1 MHVGVLL
8 EWLEW
13 LEFALELMPRLRT
26 VDIGQIGGFY
36 PRCGDASMLLAWRGG
51 PPSPPRAQRGSNVR
65 ASGELRAAAAG
76 APPPAISSGWKLV
89 ASPNTGSMGV
99 DRSDDTISLAAVSR
113 F

>member
-51 PPSPPRAQRGSNVR
+51 PPAPSPLSQGPERLERTCFGRAPRRCRRCADARHLQRLEVGR
-65 ASGELRAAAAG
+65 
-76 APPPAISSGWKLV
+76 
-89 ASPNTGSMGV
+89 
-99 DRSDDTISLAAVSR
+99 VSEHWVHGG
-113 F
+113 